1 MLEST
6 AMESAERRTA
16 PRPGAFRRAVAGAW
30 HVPAG
35 LTFLARTPAVRL
47 PALFCGAVTGMFL
60 TAGAGSG
67 LYLLQYVE
75 NVVIPAP
82 GAVGETLGVM
92 VPFLLGVG
100 LVGAGGYVGL
110 TLALLA
116 CAPLLQKVALEAQR
130 AVRPAEPA
138 PGDLGQA
145 LRASALLAVTSPL
158 VLLLAMLPLVGPVLA
173 ALLASYG
180 LAAQQ
185 TEVGLARAYPTLRE
199 RLAWHRRYL
208 PEVLG
213 FGFSGVMLVIVP
225 CAGFLVAASL
235 AAGAAFLVLE
245 FEEGRSVPDS
255 PEAPGPAE
263 GA

>member
-1 MLEST
+1 MLESA
-6 AMESAERRTA
+6 AMESGERRTA

-35 LTFLARTPAVRL
+35 LTFLARTPPARL
-47 PALFCGAVTGMFL
+47 PALFTGAVTGVFL
-60 TAGAGSG
+60 TAGAASG

-92 VPFLLGVG
+92 VPFVLGVG
-100 LVGAGGYVGL
+100 LVGAGGFVGL
-110 TLALLA
+110 CLALLA
-116 CAPLLQKVALEAQR
+116 CAPLLQKVALLAQR
-130 AVRPAEPA
+130 AVRPAEPG
-138 PGDLGQA
+138 PGDVA
-145 LRASALLAVTSPL
+145 HAVRAAALLAAASPL
-158 VLLLAMLPLVGPVLA
+158 VLLLSMLPLVGPLLA
-173 ALLASYG
+173 LLLASYG

-185 TEVGLARAYPTLRE
+185 AEVALARTYPTLGG

-213 FGFSGVMLVIVP
+213 FGFAGLMLLIVP

-235 AAGAAFLVLE
+235 AAGSEFLVLE
-245 FEEGRSVPDS
+245 FEEGQSVPDS
-255 PEAPGPAE
+255 PEAPGSGGDA
-263 GA
+263 